1 MHVPAILMQ
10 DKKHG
15 LRENEAQELLE
26 LLRDCANAAPV
37 MPVDQHKYPV
47 KVSQDFLYQQAVTQ
61 LKSTQIWKRS
71 EAVRNWLNTTW
82 LSIPQV
88 CMYARYLVAFVLL
101 YLFDTVALG
110 TSLP

>member
-1 MHVPAILMQ
+1 MQ

-15 LRENEAQELLE
+15 LTENEAQELLE

-37 MPVDQHKYPV
+37 MPSDQHKYPT

-61 LKSTQIWKRS
+61 LKSTQIWKSS
-71 EAVRNWLNTTW
+71 EAVCNWLNTTW

-88 CMYARYLVAFVLL
+88 YKYACYVIISLAFV
-101 YLFDTVALG
+101 FIMFV
-110 TSLP
+110 